1 MKRTDFKGKSSVYY
15 IGKGTII
22 LSLILTTSLGFMLGF
37 FVGKG
42 YRPAAENRQIAMPVQ
57 ELKESSVQQKQETQT
72 AGEIQKAPETKQAKE
87 ILQTS
92 GSDKSGTQHEMKTA
106 QQTQTAQ
113 EKQNTQN
120 TPMHRKYS
128 VQIGAFRNSADAK
141 ALKEKYD
148 KKGYKTFVMITKT
161 KKNDKLCKVLVGEY
175 ATKEEAE
182 LLSIKL
188 KKLEGLKTFVTF
200 KTH

>member
-22 LSLILTTSLGFMLGF
+22 LSLILTTSLGFMFGF

-42 YRPAAENRQIAMPVQ
+42 YRPAAENRQVAMPVQ

-72 AGEIQKAPETKQAKE
+72 AGDIQKAPETKQAKD

-92 GSDKSGTQHEMKTA
+92 GSDKSGTQREMKTA
-106 QQTQTAQ
+106 QQTQNAQ
-113 EKQNTQN
+113 EKQNTQI
-120 TPMHRKYS
+120 TPTHRKYS

-141 ALKEKYD
+141 ALKEKFD
-148 KKGYKTFVMITKT
+148 KKGYKTFVIITKT

-175 ATKEEAE
+175 AAKEEAE

-200 KTH
+200 KTN